1 MIHIAVRTPYPAI
14 IFFGDD
20 TLKKIAHELVE
31 KLRKSTTVDWK
42 VRDSVRARIRNIVR
56 VLLRRYKNPP
66 DKTDEAVELVLK
78 QVEVLSEAWAN

>member
-1 MIHIAVRTPYPAI
+1 M
-14 IFFGDD
+14 
-20 TLKKIAHELVE
+20 
-31 KLRKSTTVDWK
+31 RKSTTVDWK